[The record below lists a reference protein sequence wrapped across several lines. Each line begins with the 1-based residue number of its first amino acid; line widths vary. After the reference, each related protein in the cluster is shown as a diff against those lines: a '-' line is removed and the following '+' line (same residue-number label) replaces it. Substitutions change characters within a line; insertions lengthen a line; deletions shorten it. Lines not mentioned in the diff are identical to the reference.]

1 MPGWV
6 PTGNLNTPRDTHTA
20 TKLPNGTV
28 LVHGGRTFTADPLS
42 TIFLNTSELFAP
54 GTGTWAPTGTAFYER
69 TQHSATLLRNGKV
82 LVVGGFVQARVVHL
96 PPNQPPWGY
105 GTELY
110 DPATGRWEN
119 AAPLNFPREYP
130 AVTPLS
136 DGRVLAAGGS
146 DPTGENPAVPRT
158 AEIFDPVTQGWVPT
172 GDLVFGRSLFTA
184 TLLTSGL
191 VLVVGG
197 VSFYD
202 EAAQTC
208 ELYEPAAGRW
218 RLAGVLGRYRLGHTA
233 TRLNDGTVLV
243 AGGVHY
249 TTSGDQNGSIADTE
263 IYDPTTEVWSFVGP
277 LNMARSGHTATLLP
291 NGSVLVV
298 GGAGGSGALN
308 STELYDPA
316 TQTWTLADDLNT
328 ARSGHT
334 PILWPPRRGSTQF
347 AVMFAGGRDSHPNS
361 LNSAELFSGPPIIRR

>member
-42 TIFLNTSELFAP
+42 TTFLNTSELFAP

-82 LVVGGFVQARVVHL
+82 LVVGGVV
-96 PPNQPPWGY
+96 PSSIQPPYGPG

-136 DGRVLAAGGS
+136 DGRVLVAGGS
-146 DPTGENPAVPRT
+146 DPTGKDPTVPRT

-172 GDLVFGRSLFTA
+172 GSLVFGRGLFTA

-197 VSFYD
+197 VDFND
-202 EAAQTC
+202 EARQTC

-218 RLAGVLGRYRLGHTA
+218 RLTGVLGAYRLGHTA
-233 TRLNDGTVLV
+233 TLLNVGTVLV
-243 AGGVHY
+243 AGGVY
-249 TTSGDQNGSIADTE
+249 YTSGSQYPTIADTE
-263 IYDPTTEVWSFVGP
+263 IFDPTTELWSFVGL
-277 LNMARSGHTATLLP
+277 LNEARVNHTATLLP
-291 NGSVLVV
+291 DGKVLVV
-298 GGAGGSGALN
+298 GGAQKDQSGGRVLN

-328 ARSGHT
+328 ARTWHT
-334 PILWPPRRGSTQF
+334 QTLWPPRLGSTRF
-347 AVMFAGGRDSHPNS
+347 TVMVAGGADVVSNS
-361 LNSAELFSGPPIIRR
+361 LNSAELFSGPTIIHA